1 MRRDE
6 MNKIK
11 RVCIFTCMA
20 LLGIGIVLLGAW
32 DMQRATAAQPE
43 VWYQGTDLQ
52 QPVAYYGSAQCPDD
66 PDSFYVVAGW
76 QSWFVNRDEV
86 WRYDVDT
93 AIWTQLAD
101 FPEAMG
107 VVSVTCYQGYIYAAG
122 GSLGYDTSWHF
133 YRYEIATDI
142 WTQLDDLPRK
152 QNGAALAAWDGYLFM
167 IGGVEAATI
176 PIDPTTQVDRY
187 NLQTGIW
194 EINWGTLMP
203 VETVGNWL
211 QAGRYVY
218 IVGGY
223 TANFPVNS
231 DATLRY
237 DLATDKWDVGPSFGS
252 RRALMALDITSQ
264 YLYAIGGDTN
274 GGGSHDETDL
284 VERLDLSAWPWAG
297 WVDISDP
304 LPAPREAN
312 YGFCSE
318 VLAGGEIWSMGGVDT
333 LENPTTEI
341 YYRPSEAC
349 YNWPPQVL
357 EEYPAP
363 NSHDAEVDTPVSI
376 TYDMDMDP
384 ATVVPVSFAVHA
396 RQTGWLTETL
406 SVDGGTI
413 SLQPTSSLHAG
424 ELVQVTATT
433 ATLSLDGEAPVEP
446 TVWEFTTAPWN
457 GIAEF
462 SEHQIMQNDIS
473 RYIALGD
480 LDGDGDLDALT
491 TSCTGFTRVYQ
502 NDGSGTFTDIQ
513 DIPYLSSCP
522 LDANLGDLD
531 GDGDLDAVLIDY
543 NIHGLNRI
551 LLNNGNG
558 HFTESI
564 NPIPG
569 QFDTYGELGD
579 LDGDGDLDLFVV
591 SGGFETG
598 SIRVWKNNGLAFF
611 TMASD
616 FDTVYE
622 HTGVALGDLDADGD
636 LDAFTTGWGNTYNKV
651 WLNDGSGAFSEA
663 QVIPDTNT
671 YYPLLGDLNG
681 DGYLDAYLSNG
692 AYPADFPDEV
702 WLNDGTG
709 HFTDSGQHLETV
721 SSAIPALGDLDAD
734 GDLDVYISGSYDFA
748 DQDEVWTNDGT
759 GNFSMFS
766 TVDENYPGGFV
777 SLGDLDSDGDL
788 DAFVGSQFTV
798 YGYQVYLNT
807 AWMPAGPLSVP
818 IAANLVQ
825 CVEAPGS
832 FYMVGGISTG
842 NVTSDQLSRYDIAA
856 DVWVQLSPLP
866 GLRRAVAA
874 TCYQGKIYVAG
885 GADYFIYGTFYIYDI
900 ASNTWTSGPNL
911 PNIVW
916 GAAMGAWDGK
926 LYLVGGTR
934 EGDPYTPVSRVDIFD
949 LASGEWTPGGGQSM
963 LTAASFFGSV
973 QTGIYL
979 YAVGGSS
986 GDFSHNVDQTQRYN
1000 MATNLWELG
1009 PQFTSARAL
1018 APLAATRSHLYML
1031 GGDLDGGGAFDAT
1044 NLVEELDLSTWPA
1057 GTWTDLHDPLPDP
1070 NIYPATTCTEILTGG
1085 EIWAVGGVNSSFEV
1099 FNSNYYRHAEP
1110 CASFGVDLPE
1120 PWWGGFGEAGTMV
1133 EYWLIIT
1140 NTGVVT
1146 DYYTLEVSTTYGIG
1160 SILGGPGPIGPGDSM
1175 LIAIDVE
1182 IPSGAQP
1189 GDHGTTE
1196 ILATSISNL
1205 TVFDVTTITTTV
1217 GLRDFDLQTIPPDS
1231 QEDHPGNVL
1240 TYTLLVSNIGDFKDG
1255 YNVEISSTW
1264 ETTASLSIG
1273 PLLPG
1278 ENNELVV
1285 VVTIPQDAEAGD
1297 WDFAVITLSSQVKPL
1312 ISHSAKLTST
1322 AVWHRML
1329 MPLAMRN

>member
-1 MRRDE
+1 
-6 MNKIK
+6 MNKIN
-11 RVCIFTCMA
+11 RISVFICLI
-20 LLGIGIVLLGAW
+20 LLGAGIVLLGAL
-32 DMQRATAAQPE
+32 DVQRVIAAQPE

-107 VVSVTCYQGYIYAAG
+107 VVSVTCYQGYLYAAG

-167 IGGVEAATI
+167 IGGVEAATV
-176 PIDPTTQVDRY
+176 PIDPTTQVDRF

-194 EINWGTLMP
+194 EINWGAPMP
-203 VETVGNWL
+203 VETVGNCL

-318 VLAGGEIWSMGGVDT
+318 VLTGGEIWSMGGVDT
-333 LENPTTEI
+333 LENPTTDI

-349 YNWPPQVL
+349 FNWPPQVL
-357 EEYPAP
+357 GMNPAP
-363 NSHDAEVDTPVSI
+363 NSHNAGVDIPISI
-376 TYDMDMDP
+376 TYDLDMDP
-384 ATVVPVSFAVHA
+384 ATVVPGSFAVHA

-413 SLQPTSSLHAG
+413 TLQPTSSLHAG
-424 ELVQVTATT
+424 ELVQVTTTT

-446 TVWEFTTAPWN
+446 TVWEFTIAPWN

-462 SEHQIMQNDIS
+462 SEHQILENADGRFAS
-473 RYIALGD
+473 LGD
-480 LDGDGDLDALT
+480 LDGDGDLDAIT
-491 TSCTGFTRVYQ
+491 VSCHGMTHVYF
-502 NDGSGTFTDIQ
+502 NDGSGTFTEVQSFDHALYCLT
-513 DIPYLSSCP
+513 DV
-522 LDANLGDLD
+522 DLGDLD
-531 GDGDLDAVLIDY
+531 GDGDLDAFLANYDPPGSSYFLIND
-543 NIHGLNRI
+543 GD
-551 LLNNGNG
+551 GN
-558 HFTESI
+558 FTISAKTLPSEHA
-564 NPIPG
+564 G
-569 QFDTYGELGD
+569 YAELGD
-579 LDGDGDLDLFVV
+579 LDGDGDLDIFIA
-591 SGGFETG
+591 SGGFYPG
-598 SIRVWKNNGLAFF
+598 SLWVWKNDGIGSFTLA
-611 TMASD
+611 SN
-616 FDTVYE
+616 FDAGYE
-622 HTGVALGDLDADGD
+622 HTGVALGDLDNDGD
-636 LDAFTTGWGNTYNKV
+636 LDAFTTGWYNTYNKV
-651 WLNDGSGAFSEA
+651 WLNDSSGAFSEA
-663 QVIPDTNT
+663 QVVPNTNT
-671 YYPLLGDLNG
+671 YSVLLGDLNG
-681 DGYLDAYLSNG
+681 DKYLDAYQSNTI
-692 AYPADFPDEV
+692 YETEFPDEV

-709 HFTDSGQHLETV
+709 HFTDSGQHLEAV

-734 GDLDVYISGSYDFA
+734 GDLDVYISGSFTVA
-748 DQDEVWTNDGT
+748 APDEVWTNDGT
-759 GNFSMFS
+759 GTFSLFS

-788 DAFVGSQFTV
+788 DAFVGSQFTE
-798 YGYQVYLNT
+798 YGYQIYLNT

-818 IAANLVQ
+818 LAANLVQ
-825 CVEAPGS
+825 CVDTPDS

-842 NVTSDQLSRYDIAA
+842 NVTTDQLSRYDIAA
-856 DVWVQLSPLP
+856 EAWVQLSPLP
-866 GLRRAVAA
+866 GPRRAVAA

-885 GADYFIYGTFYIYDI
+885 GADYLIYDSFYIYDI
-900 ASNTWTSGPNL
+900 ASNTWISGPNL
-911 PNIVW
+911 PDIIW

-934 EGDPYTPVSRVDIFD
+934 EGDPYSPVGRVDTFD
-949 LASGEWTPGGGQSM
+949 LTSGEWTAGGGQNM
-963 LTAASFFGSV
+963 PTAASFFGST

-979 YAVGGSS
+979 YAVGGYS
-986 GDFSHNVDQTQRYN
+986 GDFKNNVDHTQRYN
-1000 MATNLWELG
+1000 MGANQWETG

-1018 APLAATRSHLYML
+1018 APLAATSSHLYIL
-1031 GGDLDGGGAFDAT
+1031 GGDLDGGSAFDAT
-1044 NLVEELDLSTWPA
+1044 DLVEELDLSTWPA

-1070 NIYPATTCTEILTGG
+1070 NIYPATACTEILTGG
-1085 EIWAVGGVNSSFEV
+1085 EIWAVGGANSSFEV
-1099 FNSNYYRHAEP
+1099 FDTNYYRHAEP
-1110 CASFGVDLPE
+1110 CVHFGVDLPA
-1120 PWWGGFGEAGTMV
+1120 PWIEEEKVEAGTMV
-1133 EYWLIIT
+1133 EYWLTIT

-1146 DYYTLEVSTTYGIG
+1146 DYFTLEVSTTYGIG
-1160 SILGGPGPIGPGDSM
+1160 SILGGPGPIGPGESM

-1189 GDHGTTE
+1189 GDQGTTE
-1196 ILATSISNL
+1196 IIATSISNL
-1205 TVFDVTTITTTV
+1205 IVSDITTITTTV
-1217 GLRDFDLQTIPPDS
+1217 GLREFDLQTIPPDS

-1240 TYTLLVSNIGDFKDG
+1240 TYTLLVSNTGDFKDS
-1255 YNVEISSTW
+1255 YNVEISATW
-1264 ETTASLSIG
+1264 ETTTSLNIG